1 MKELFNATN
10 KSKSIR
16 VQVFERQRWY
26 MIRWEEKGIRR
37 EEIYRDVDS
46 AVFLFNVVSARY
58 RLAEV
63 TIGDKNGG
71 KNYFCCV
78 RSI

>member
-26 MIRWEEKGIRR
+26 MIQWEEKGIRR

-46 AVFLFNVVSARY
+46 AVFLFNVLSARY

-63 TIGDKNGG
+63 TIIDNEG
-71 KNYFCCV
+71 
-78 RSI
+78 